1 VWCAQV
7 CNDYFHVLANLV
19 DNIFHHN
26 FGFGI
31 VKNIL
36 WLLINEM
43 KNKSSKKFLK
53 IPISFLPL
61 KIYLNYSKLFKQI
74 FLLNWINKYLDL
86 TQMEK
91 LG

>member
-31 VKNIL
+31 VKIIL
-36 WLLINEM
+36 WLLIDEM
-43 KNKSSKKFLK
+43 KNKSSNFIKK
-53 IPISFLPL
+53 IPISLLPL
-61 KIYLNYSKLFKQI
+61 KNCKNYSKLLKHF
-74 FLLNWINKYLDL
+74 FLIELD
-86 TQMEK
+86 K
-91 LG
+91 